1 VSNPVAY
8 RFQRRPFAR
17 LFSVVLG
24 IMLAFTAVIPAA
36 QGGSLRKYAVVVLDA
51 NSGEVLH
58 SRAGDA
64 TRYPASIAKVMTLYI
79 LFEELEAGRL
89 KLSSRLKVSKYAAG
103 AQPSKLGLKP
113 GSTISVENAI
123 KALVT
128 KSANDVARVIAENIG
143 GTEGNF
149 AKRMTRTARA
159 LGMSRTTYRNAS
171 GLPNSRQ
178 VTTVRD
184 QARLGAAVFQ
194 HFPKYY
200 KYFQT
205 KSFTYKGRTY
215 GNYNRL
221 LGSVPGVD
229 GIKTG
234 YINASGFN
242 LLTAARANGRHV
254 VIAAFG
260 FDTSS
265 ARNARVASLV
275 KKYLPNAYRGQ
286 MRQVA
291 MIAKP
296 SAAGGRG
303 PRIRVALNGKPPP
316 PPAYLRAKS
325 SAAPSGQPT
334 LLAPIDIAPAPIQ
347 VAALSP
353 TPPPQPHRASAS
365 EPLQQPIPALLPAA
379 TINAALIEAQQ
390 MAGSPIPLE
399 PTPLV
404 LASLPEPA
412 TSRAS
417 TLGDFISNLL
427 GFNAPRPPAGPGLI
441 PPAAIGNTN
450 GDIVG
455 SIALA
460 APPTGLS
467 REFWEVQVGAAPN
480 QNGATRLIADATAQ
494 MAGLATY
501 SSYIQ
506 QVNRNGQEFYRARFT
521 GFEGR
526 DQAAAICDALKEKQL
541 LCLALPG

>member
-1 VSNPVAY
+1 MARFVS
-8 RFQRRPFAR
+8 
-17 LFSVVLG
+17 VLLA
-24 IMLAFTAVIPAA
+24 ILLAFTTIAPAQA
-36 QGGSLRKYAVVVLDA
+36 GSLRKYAVVVLDA
-51 NSGEVLH
+51 NSGKVLH

-64 TRYPASIAKVMTLYI
+64 TRYPASIAKVMTLYV

-89 KLSSRLKVSKYAAG
+89 KLSSRLKVSKYAAS

-128 KSANDVARVIAENIG
+128 KSANDVARVIAENVS

-184 QARLGAAVFQ
+184 QARLGAAIFQ
-194 HFPKYY
+194 HFPGYY

-205 KSFTYKGRTY
+205 RRFTYGGRTY

-242 LLTAARANGRHV
+242 LLTAARADGRHV

-260 FDTSS
+260 FESGK
-265 ARNARVASLV
+265 ARNARVSSLV
-275 KKYLPNAYRGQ
+275 KKYMPKAYRGQ
-286 MRQVA
+286 VRQVA
-291 MIAKP
+291 LIAKP
-296 SAAGGRG
+296 GGG
-303 PRIRVALNGKPPP
+303 VIGGANRIRMALNGLPPP
-316 PPAYLRAKS
+316 PPAYLRQLRT
-325 SAAPSGQPT
+325 SGPA
-334 LLAPIDIAPAPIQ
+334 LLAPIEISPAPIQ

-353 TPPPQPHRASAS
+353 SPPQPHRAAAS
-365 EPLQQPIPALLPAA
+365 EPLQQPIPDRLPAIIA
-379 TINAALIEAQQ
+379 NAALFEAQQ

-404 LASLPEPA
+404 LGREFEPA
-412 TSRAS
+412 TTRAA
-417 TLGDFISNLL
+417 TLGDFITSLL
-427 GFNAPRPPAGPGLI
+427 GFSPVRAADVGLVPPAI
-441 PPAAIGNTN
+441 ISNVN
-450 GDIVG
+450 GDITG

-460 APPTGLS
+460 APIPAS
-467 REFWEVQVGAAPN
+467 AWEVQVGAAPN
-480 QNGATRLIADATAQ
+480 QNGASRLIADATAQ
-494 MAGLATY
+494 MAGLASY

-506 QVNRNGQEFYRARFT
+506 RVNRNGQEFYRARFA
-521 GFEGR
+521 GFNDR
-526 DQAAAICDALKEKQL
+526 QQAAAMCDALKDKQL